1 MSNNPNSDEVMLLMM
16 IQDLERR
23 IQDLQK
29 KNKKM
34 KELLDILFEYNK
46 NLKTNGDD

>member
-1 MSNNPNSDEVMLLMM
+1 MSINPNSDEVMLLMM
-16 IQDLERR
+16 IQGLERR
-23 IQDLQK
+23 IEDLQK

-46 NLKTNGDD
+46 NLKTSGDE